1 MFREEVILL
10 QAIQLLP
17 ASTDR
22 IHTEVLKAILYLQ
35 VAVWKDPV
43 HLHTEAL
50 LLQVAAG
57 HTAAAGNQ
65 EVLIQDLH
73 PVEVVLHPVE
83 VDLLHQV
90 AEVDHHP
97 AGVSL

>member
-10 QAIQLLP
+10 QAIPLLP
-17 ASTDR
+17 ARTDR
-22 IHTEVLKAILYLQ
+22 IHTGVLKAILYLQ
-35 VAVWKDPV
+35 AAVWKDPV
-43 HLHTEAL
+43 HLHIEAL

-83 VDLLHQV
+83 VVLLHPV
-90 AEVDHHP
+90 AADHHL